1 MQFPVS
7 PNNLFT
13 LFVLNYVPSWILV
26 SPKESYMPGEYT
38 SNSILC
44 VHSNYIGIPWLLSG

>member
-7 PNNLFT
+7 PNNLFI

>member
-7 PNNLFT
+7 PNNVFI

-26 SPKESYMPGEYT
+26 SPKSHICLV
-38 SNSILC
+38 NIHQIVFC
-44 VHSNYIGIPWLLSG
+44 VFTVIT